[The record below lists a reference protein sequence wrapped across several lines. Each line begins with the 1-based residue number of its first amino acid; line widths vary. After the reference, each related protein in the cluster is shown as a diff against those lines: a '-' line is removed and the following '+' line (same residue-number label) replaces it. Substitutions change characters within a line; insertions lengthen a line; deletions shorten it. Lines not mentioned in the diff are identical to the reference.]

1 LARVEEL
8 ICYSAARM
16 SHRRQPVVGFT
27 NWEPDDDN
35 QYLDRLTAALKEA
48 GVPVSPVRL
57 APVAVAWMF
66 ARGMRAIHVH
76 WPEYL
81 VRPFTSTPADAVL
94 NAVRLVRLAA
104 GLCACRLL
112 RIRIVWTVHNL
123 GPHEADA
130 SWAAFRAYA
139 LVARAADAF
148 VAHSR
153 AAAGR
158 TESRFPRA
166 RGRLV
171 VAPHGNY
178 VGAHPGASS
187 SRSEVR
193 ARYGV
198 PPDAFLLLAFGQ
210 VRRYKRLA
218 ELSRA
223 VAAVGGSD
231 LHLLVAGAALED
243 GLAGELE
250 SVSAGGGRVHL
261 DLRRVPGE
269 EVAEL
274 YDAADAAV
282 FNHAELFSSGALLL
296 ALSQGLPVVTAES
309 DAARELAGWPAVST
323 FQGSEGL
330 LGSVERLRAVDGAS
344 RRSAALDAATAASWE
359 RAATTLRDAYAGRG

>member
-1 LARVEEL
+1 
-8 ICYSAARM
+8 M
-16 SHRRQPVVGFT
+16 SLRRHPIVGVT
-27 NWEPDDDN
+27 NWLSFDDN
-35 QYLDRLTAALKEA
+35 QYLSRLTAALKEA
-48 GVPVSPVRL
+48 GVSVSAVRL

-81 VRPFTSTPADAVL
+81 VRPFTTTPAGALL

-104 GLCACRLL
+104 GLGACRLL
-112 RIRIVWTVHNL
+112 RIRVVWTVHNL

-139 LVARAADAF
+139 LVARAADVF

-153 AAAGR
+153 AAAER
-158 TESRFPRA
+158 TQSRFPRA
-166 RGRLV
+166 GGRLV

-178 VGAHPGASS
+178 VGAHPAASA
-187 SRSEVR
+187 SRTAVR

-198 PPDAFLLLAFGQ
+198 APDAFLLLAFGQ

-223 VAAVGGSD
+223 VAAIDEVNVQ
-231 LHLLVAGAALED
+231 LLVAGAALED

-250 SVSAGGGRVHL
+250 SVAAGGGRVHL
-261 DLRRVPGE
+261 HLSRVPGE

-274 YDAADAAV
+274 HAASDAAV

-296 ALSQGLPVVTAES
+296 ALSQGLPVVTAQS

-323 FQGSEGL
+323 FQDSDGL
-330 LGSVERLRAVDGAS
+330 LESVERLRVVDEAT
-344 RRSAALDAATAASWE
+344 RRSAALEAAAEASWE
-359 RAATTLRDAYAGRG
+359 RAAATLRDAYFTRR